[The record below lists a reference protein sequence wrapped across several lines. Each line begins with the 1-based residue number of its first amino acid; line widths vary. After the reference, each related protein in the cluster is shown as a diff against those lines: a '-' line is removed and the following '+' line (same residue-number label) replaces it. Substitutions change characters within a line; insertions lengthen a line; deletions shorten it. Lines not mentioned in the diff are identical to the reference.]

1 MARPMPRLAPV
12 TSATGASEAEEGVVC
27 DFDEVGVA
35 LEDEFDAAAEV
46 DVDVGEDDMRRLIA
60 VQVTVE
66 HMPAAYRRERPSS
79 S

>member
-1 MARPMPRLAPV
+1 MARPIPRLAPV
-12 TSATGASEAEEGVVC
+12 TSATGASEVEEGVVC
-27 DFDEVGVA
+27 DFDEEGGA

-46 DVDVGEDDMRRLIA
+46 DVDEDDMRRLIA

-66 HMPAAYRRERPSS
+66 HMLAAHRRERPSS